1 MFREDATSGLLSW
14 SNQNLREVG
23 FYGEKK
29 PENLQK
35 PLKQGENQQQ
45 TQPTCDTGT
54 ESNPRYTEGKQM
66 LSSLLCHPYH
76 QFMATYSKSRG
87 FLILT
92 IEALK
97 SLIFFGKPCETYK
110 GMLPSCK
117 SHICITKKTLSLTS
131 KICPGQA
138 TRVLIAVCIGY

>member
-1 MFREDATSGLLSW
+1 MFREDATSGPLSW

-35 PLKQGENQQQ
+35 PLKQDENQQQ

-54 ESNPRYTEGKQM
+54 ESNQRYIGGKQM
-66 LSSLLCHPYH
+66 LSQLCHSCH
-76 QFMATYSKSRG
+76 QFMATFSGSRG
-87 FLILT
+87 FLVLT

-97 SLIFFGKPCETYK
+97 SLIFFGKPFETYK

-117 SHICITKKTLSLTS
+117 SHTCITIKPLSLTS